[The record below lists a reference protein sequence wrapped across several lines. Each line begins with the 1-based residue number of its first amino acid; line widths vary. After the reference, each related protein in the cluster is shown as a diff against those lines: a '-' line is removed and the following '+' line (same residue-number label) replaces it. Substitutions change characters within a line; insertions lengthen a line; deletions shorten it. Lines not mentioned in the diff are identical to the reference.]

1 MSDHT
6 PNDGS
11 TGHEWDGIRELT
23 NKPPKWWAFGFYA
36 GLTFVTCYYIIYP
49 STPMNNKVQ
58 AVVNGVT
65 GQEVFVHGHTKGIM
79 GLLGINK
86 FYEGEQWTQ
95 AEISALEAKGHDE
108 LTIKAGDLKYQDGWT
123 AINEMRDNVADIEA
137 VRATYMTKLENMTA
151 DEIIADD
158 EMRAFAMGRSRV
170 LFGDNCAACHAS
182 GGQGNLNAAHPENS
196 FPNLTDDDWL
206 FGGWTDKIIETITDG
221 RETSMPAKGGNEDLT
236 AANVATL
243 AGFVMALST
252 GSAELNN
259 DGMLTKGASFA
270 GANDLFQETCAGCH
284 GGNAKGSMANFDF
297 DSGAVNL
304 TDGIWRFGGSLA
316 AVTETITNGRMGQ
329 MPTFAGKLDETS
341 IKILA
346 VRVHQLGGGM
356 AAEPMEPEEVEED
369 MMDDM
374 SEEATMDEAV

>member
-6 PNDGS
+6 PNDGT

-23 NKPPKWWAFGFYA
+23 NKPPKWWALGFYA

-58 AVVNGVT
+58 EVVNGVT
-65 GQEVFVHGHTKGIM
+65 GMEVFVHGHTKGIM
-79 GLLGINK
+79 GIISDNP
-86 FYEGEQWTQ
+86 YYQGEEWTQ
-95 AEISALEAKGHDE
+95 AEIDVLVAKGHNE

-137 VRATYMTKLENMTA
+137 VRATSMAKLDSMSV

-158 EMRAFAMGRSRV
+158 DMLAFAMGRSRV
-170 LFGDNCAACHAS
+170 LFGDSCAACHSS
-182 GGQGNLNAAHPENS
+182 GGQGNLNETHPGNS

-206 FGGWTDKIIETITDG
+206 FGGWSEKIVETITDG
-221 RETSMPAKGGNEDLT
+221 REASMPAKGGNDDLT
-236 AANVATL
+236 AANVSEL
-243 AGFVMALST
+243 ADFVVALST
-252 GSAELNN
+252 GDAELDN
-259 DGMLTKGASFA
+259 DGMLTKGESFLP
-270 GANDLFQETCAGCH
+270 ANALFQETCSACH
-284 GGNAKGSMANFDF
+284 GANAQGSMANYDF
-297 DSGAVNL
+297 DGGAVNL

-316 AVTETITNGRMGQ
+316 TITETITQGRTGK
-329 MPTFAGKLDETS
+329 MPSFAGKLDATS

-356 AAEPMEPEEVEED
+356 AEEPMEPEEIEED
-369 MMDDM
+369 MMDETTAET
-374 SEEATMDEAV
+374 SMDEAV